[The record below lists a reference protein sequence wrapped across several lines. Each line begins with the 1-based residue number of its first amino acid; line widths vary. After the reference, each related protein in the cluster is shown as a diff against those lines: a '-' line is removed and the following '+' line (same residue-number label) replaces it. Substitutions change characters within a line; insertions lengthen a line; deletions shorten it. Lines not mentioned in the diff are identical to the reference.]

1 MAGAWRNRY
10 LAPFYALA
18 ISFVLVLLLGFTL
31 DEPEPPPQPKQ
42 PEPESSIAFS
52 SAEDKFPVRSAI
64 VSWGDEK
71 HTVKSLAE
79 LERLKTNEP
88 VFVCAQL
95 DKGWEPLGRAEK
107 LGTTTC
113 WGPLEPR
120 KPGADITIRVEAPK

>member
-31 DEPEPPPQPKQ
+31 EPPEPPPP
-42 PEPESSIAFS
+42 PVRPDPESSITFS
-52 SAEDKFPVRSAI
+52 AADEFPVKSAI
-64 VSWGDEK
+64 VSWGDEQ
-71 HTVKSLAE
+71 HNVESPAE
-79 LERLKTNEP
+79 LARLKTNEP

-95 DKGWEPLGRAEK
+95 DKGWEAVGADK
-107 LGTTTC
+107 LGAITC

-120 KPGADITIRVEAPK
+120 EPGADITIRVKEPK